1 MRARAGGP
9 GWGRGGAGP
18 REGRGREAAVEKA
31 KESSEEAPEFSR
43 RGLGVRVGDARRPS
57 PGCRESAQRVET
69 LPGSR
74 LLLAG

>member
-1 MRARAGGP
+1 M
-9 GWGRGGAGP
+9 
-18 REGRGREAAVEKA
+18 EKA